1 MPMYTVKSV
10 MSQLTDPKVVLQN
23 VSDTLRRIDPN
34 FLQEEQQYLRAV
46 DALKEAVGNSVSPT
60 ASEYIAAREQEI
72 CAELIY
78 VAWLGFQ
85 QNLECFQNPINTM
98 FLKMDYED
106 FHRERRMHTLPE
118 VQKALKTINAFYEVL
133 RTLPEEKR
141 NLTEGITDYMSYLET
156 TGYKLAHY
164 FGFILADQF
173 LYHVV
178 PGYVSDP
185 VTKMQ
190 YRWDLQR
197 YLQLDLKVLT

>member
-1 MPMYTVKSV
+1 MYTVKSV

-34 FLQEEQQYLRAV
+34 FLQEEQQYLRAE
-46 DALKEAVGNSVSPT
+46 DALKEAVGDSVSPT

>member
-1 MPMYTVKSV
+1 MIG
-10 MSQLTDPKVVLQN
+10 
-23 VSDTLRRIDPN
+23 DT
-34 FLQEEQQYLRAV
+34 
-46 DALKEAVGNSVSPT
+46 VSPS
-60 ASEYIAAREQEI
+60 ASEYIAAREQQI

-118 VQKALKTINAFYEVL
+118 VQKALEIRNAFYEVL

-141 NLTEGITDYMSYLET
+141 RITEGITEYMSYLET

-164 FGFILADQF
+164 FGFILADEF
-173 LYHVV
+173 LHHVV
-178 PGYVSDP
+178 PGYVSDS
-185 VTKMQ
+185 VATMQ
-190 YRWDLQR
+190 YRWDLQK
-197 YLQLDLKVLT
+197 YLQLDLKVLE

>member
-1 MPMYTVKSV
+1 MYTVKSV

-141 NLTEGITDYMSYLET
+141 NLTDGITDYMSYLET
-156 TGYKLAHY
+156 IGYKLAHY

>member
-1 MPMYTVKSV
+1 MLTVKSV
-10 MSQLTDPKVVLQN
+10 MTQLTDPELILQRM
-23 VSDTLRRIDPN
+23 SDTLRKIDPK
-34 FLQEEQQYLRAV
+34 FVDEEQKYFSAV
-46 DALKEAVGNSVSPT
+46 DALKEVIGDTVSPS
-60 ASEYIAAREQEI
+60 ASEYIAAREQQI

-118 VQKALKTINAFYEVL
+118 VQKALKIRNAFYEVL
-133 RTLPEEKR
+133 RTLPEEKQKI
-141 NLTEGITDYMSYLET
+141 TEGITEYMSYLET

-173 LYHVV
+173 LHHVV
-178 PGYVSDP
+178 PGYVSDS
-185 VTKMQ
+185 VATMQ
-190 YRWDLQR
+190 YRWDLQK
-197 YLQLDLKVLT
+197 YLQLDLKVLE

>member
-1 MPMYTVKSV
+1 MYTVKSV

-34 FLQEEQQYLRAV
+34 FLQEEQQYLRAE
-46 DALKEAVGNSVSPT
+46 DALKEAVGDSVSPT

-141 NLTEGITDYMSYLET
+141 NLTEGITDNMSYLET

>member
-1 MPMYTVKSV
+1 MYTVKSV

-23 VSDTLRRIDPN
+23 VSNTLRRIDPN

-46 DALKEAVGNSVSPT
+46 DALKEAVGDSVSPT

-106 FHRERRMHTLPE
+106 FHRERRMATLPQ
-118 VQKALKTINAFYEVL
+118 VQHALKTINAFHDVL
-133 RTLPEEKR
+133 RMRPGFNHE
-141 NLTEGITDYMSYLET
+141 LTEGITSYITYLET
-156 TGYKLAHY
+156 VGYKLAHY
-164 FGFILADQF
+164 FGFIFADQF
-173 LYHVV
+173 LEHVI
-178 PGYVSDP
+178 PGYRSDI
-185 VTKMQ
+185 VTTMQ
-190 YRWDLQR
+190 YERELED
-197 YLQLDLKVLT
+197 YLGLDLKKLN

>member
-1 MPMYTVKSV
+1 MYTVQSV
-10 MSQLTDPKVVLQN
+10 MSQLTDPKVVLQE
-23 VSDTLRRIDPN
+23 VSETLRKIDPSYI
-34 FLQEEQQYLRAV
+34 QEEQQYLSAV
-46 DALKEAVGNSVSPT
+46 DALKEAVGDSVSPT

-78 VAWLGFQ
+78 VAWLGLQ
-85 QNLECFQNPINTM
+85 QNLECFRDPINTM

-118 VQKALKTINAFYEVL
+118 VQKALKTINAFYEML

-141 NLTEGITDYMSYLET
+141 NLTDGITDYMSYLET

-164 FGFILADQF
+164 FGFILADKF

-178 PGYVSDP
+178 PGYVSDS
-185 VTKMQ
+185 VTTMQ
-190 YRWDLQR
+190 YEWDLR
-197 YLQLDLKVLT
+197 KYLQLDLKVLE

>member
-1 MPMYTVKSV
+1 MITVKSV
-10 MSQLTDPKVVLQN
+10 MTQLTDPKIVLQN
-23 VSDTLRRIDPN
+23 VSDVLREIDPEFAQEEKQYNDAVATLRDTIGD
-34 FLQEEQQYLRAV
+34 
-46 DALKEAVGNSVSPT
+46 SVSPSAT
-60 ASEYIAAREQEI
+60 EYIAAKEQEI

-141 NLTEGITDYMSYLET
+141 NLTDGITDYMSYLET

-190 YRWDLQR
+190 YGWDLQK
-197 YLQLDLKVLT
+197 YLQLDLKVLE

>member
-1 MPMYTVKSV
+1 MYTVKSV

>member
-1 MPMYTVKSV
+1 MYTVKSV

-46 DALKEAVGNSVSPT
+46 DALKEAVGDSVSPT

-141 NLTEGITDYMSYLET
+141 NLTDGITDYMSYLET

-190 YRWDLQR
+190 YRWDLQK
-197 YLQLDLKVLT
+197 YLQLDLKVLE

>member
-1 MPMYTVKSV
+1 MYTVKSV
-10 MSQLTDPKVVLQN
+10 MSQLTDPNVVLQN

-46 DALKEAVGNSVSPT
+46 DALKEAVGDSVSPT

-78 VAWLGFQ
+78 IAWLGFQ

-118 VQKALKTINAFYEVL
+118 VQEVLKTRNAFYEVL

-141 NLTEGITDYMSYLET
+141 ELTEGITEYMSYLET

-164 FGFILADQF
+164 FGFIFADQF
-173 LYHVV
+173 LEHVI
-178 PGYVSDP
+178 PGYRSDM
-185 VTKMQ
+185 VTTMQ
-190 YRWDLQR
+190 YERELED
-197 YLQLDLKVLT
+197 YLGLDLKKLN

>member
-1 MPMYTVKSV
+1 MYTVTSV
-10 MSQLTDPKVVLQN
+10 LTQLTDPKVVLQN
-23 VSDTLRRIDPN
+23 VSDTLRKIDPS
-34 FLQEEQQYLRAV
+34 FIQEEQQYLSAV
-46 DALKEAVGNSVSPT
+46 DALKEAVGDSISPS

-85 QNLECFQNPINTM
+85 QNLDCFQNPINTM

-106 FHRERRMHTLPE
+106 FQRERRMHILPE
-118 VQKALKTINAFYEVL
+118 VEKALKSINAFYDVL

-141 NLTEGITDYMSYLET
+141 NLTDGITDYMSYLET

-164 FGFILADQF
+164 FGFILADKF

-178 PGYVSDP
+178 PGYVSDS
-185 VTKMQ
+185 VTTMQ
-190 YRWDLQR
+190 YESDLR
-197 YLQLDLKVLT
+197 KYLQLDLKVLE

>member
-1 MPMYTVKSV
+1 MYTVKSV

-141 NLTEGITDYMSYLET
+141 NLTDGITDYMSYLET

>member
-1 MPMYTVKSV
+1 MLTVKSV
-10 MSQLTDPKVVLQN
+10 MTQLTDPELILQRM
-23 VSDTLRRIDPN
+23 SDTLRKIDPKFVN
-34 FLQEEQQYLRAV
+34 EEQKYFCAV
-46 DALKEAVGNSVSPT
+46 DALKEVIGDAVSPS
-60 ASEYIAAREQEI
+60 ASEYIAARERQI

-118 VQKALKTINAFYEVL
+118 VQKTLEIRNAFYEVL

-141 NLTEGITDYMSYLET
+141 RITEGITEYMSYLET

-173 LYHVV
+173 LHHVI
-178 PGYVSDP
+178 PGYVSDS
-185 VTKMQ
+185 VATMQ
-190 YRWDLQR
+190 YRWDLQK
-197 YLQLDLKVLT
+197 YLQLDLKVLE

>member
-1 MPMYTVKSV
+1 MYTVKSV

-46 DALKEAVGNSVSPT
+46 DALKDAVGDSVSPT

-141 NLTEGITDYMSYLET
+141 NLTDGITDYMSYLET

-164 FGFILADQF
+164 FGFIFADQF
-173 LYHVV
+173 LYHVI
-178 PGYVSDP
+178 PGFTTDSI
-185 VTKMQ
+185 TTLQ
-190 YRWDLQR
+190 YTRDLR
-197 YLQLDLKVLT
+197 KYLQLDLRAL

>member
-1 MPMYTVKSV
+1 MYTVKSV

-190 YRWDLQR
+190 YGLA
-197 YLQLDLKVLT
+197 

>member
-1 MPMYTVKSV
+1 MYTVKSV

-34 FLQEEQQYLRAV
+34 FLQEEQQYLRAE
-46 DALKEAVGNSVSPT
+46 DALKEAVGDSVSPT

-85 QNLECFQNPINTM
+85 QILECFQNPINTM

-141 NLTEGITDYMSYLET
+141 NLTDGITDYMSYLET

>member
-1 MPMYTVKSV
+1 MLTVKSV
-10 MSQLTDPKVVLQN
+10 MTQLTDPELILQRM
-23 VSDTLRRIDPN
+23 SDTLRKIDPK
-34 FLQEEQQYLRAV
+34 FVHEEQKYFCVV
-46 DALKEAVGNSVSPT
+46 DALKEVIGDTVSPS
-60 ASEYIAAREQEI
+60 ASEYIAAREQQI

-118 VQKALKTINAFYEVL
+118 VQKALEIRNAFYEML
-133 RTLPEEKR
+133 RTLPEEKQKI
-141 NLTEGITDYMSYLET
+141 TEGITEYMSYLET

-173 LYHVV
+173 LHHVV
-178 PGYVSDP
+178 PGYVSDS
-185 VTKMQ
+185 VATMQ
-190 YRWDLQR
+190 YRWDLQK
-197 YLQLDLKVLT
+197 YLQLDLKVLE

>member
-1 MPMYTVKSV
+1 MYTVKSV

-106 FHRERRMHTLPE
+106 FHRKRRMHTLPE

-133 RTLPEEKR
+133 RTLPEEKS

>member
-1 MPMYTVKSV
+1 MYTVKSV

-46 DALKEAVGNSVSPT
+46 DALKEAVGDSVSPT

-141 NLTEGITDYMSYLET
+141 NLTDGITDYMSYLET

>member
-1 MPMYTVKSV
+1 MYTVKSV

-34 FLQEEQQYLRAV
+34 FLQEEQQYLRAE
-46 DALKEAVGNSVSPT
+46 DALKEAVGDSVSPT

-118 VQKALKTINAFYEVL
+118 VQKALEIRNAFYEVL

-141 NLTEGITDYMSYLET
+141 RITEGITEYMSYLET

-164 FGFILADQF
+164 FGFILADEF
-173 LYHVV
+173 LHHVV
-178 PGYVSDP
+178 PGYVSDS
-185 VTKMQ
+185 VATMQ
-190 YRWDLQR
+190 YRWDLQK
-197 YLQLDLKVLT
+197 YLQLDLKVLE